1 MNLRQVRNKY
11 ASFSQNINCGIY
23 CGSSGGLLFLALPA
37 FSQKSGQKS
46 GSKAVPTPA
55 AQAEKDKEQEA
66 LQQALAEAGTSPVD
80 FMRAL
85 ETHLA
90 KFPESPRRAEL
101 ERAIAKAALEADD
114 ERRIVLYGER
124 VLANEPDDFKLL
136 ERVARILLESE
147 DKPTAERALKYAQ
160 RYEQLLK
167 DMKKPSERIAEG
179 LWREQ
184 LERGVGRAY
193 SLQARAQG
201 NLGRTDEALAFA
213 HKSFETYPNA
223 ESAREVARWLSRSG
237 KEAEA
242 VTWFAYAFTIPDAR
256 QDDKTRAADRARL
269 GELYRKLHDGSEKG
283 LGDVVLEA
291 YDKSFAIV
299 TERQMRLSRLDP
311 NSRVTDPMK
320 FTLSG
325 LQGDK
330 LELASLKGKVVVMD
344 FWATWCGPCR
354 VQQPLY
360 EQVRNRFKDR
370 PEVVFLSINTDETRE
385 SVAPFIEENRWDKRV
400 YFEDGLGQALQI
412 SSIPT
417 AVLINKRGEI
427 HSRMN
432 GFIPERFVEMLSER
446 IEQALAE

>member
-1 MNLRQVRNKY
+1 
-11 ASFSQNINCGIY
+11 
-23 CGSSGGLLFLALPA
+23 
-37 FSQKSGQKS
+37 
-46 GSKAVPTPA
+46 
-55 AQAEKDKEQEA
+55 
-66 LQQALAEAGTSPVD
+66 
-80 FMRAL
+80 MRA
-85 ETHLA
+85 
-90 KFPESPRRAEL
+90 P
-101 ERAIAKAALEADD
+101 
-114 ERRIVLYGER
+114 
-124 VLANEPDDFKLL
+124 
-136 ERVARILLESE
+136 
-147 DKPTAERALKYAQ
+147 
-160 RYEQLLK
+160 
-167 DMKKPSERIAEG
+167 
-179 LWREQ
+179 
-184 LERGVGRAY
+184 Y

-201 NLGRTDEALAFA
+201 NLGRTGEALALA
-213 HKSFETYPNA
+213 QKSFETYPNA
-223 ESAREVARWLSRSG
+223 EAAREIGRWLSRTG

-242 VTWFAYAFTIPDAR
+242 VQWFAYAFTIPDAR